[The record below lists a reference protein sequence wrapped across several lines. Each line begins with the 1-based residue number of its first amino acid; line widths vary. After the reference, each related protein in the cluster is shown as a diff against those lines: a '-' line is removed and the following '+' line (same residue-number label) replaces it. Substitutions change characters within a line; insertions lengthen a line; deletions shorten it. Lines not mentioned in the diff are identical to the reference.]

1 MRISLILTLDY
12 TSWEHQSLTKLIC
25 VNSKF
30 TWWVKSSCGCR
41 VEIESHLPTYLLPSP
56 ISSKSQP
63 SISSWWAPSCFQ
75 IWEIS
80 LSLSLSPPLL
90 QVGRRPGAARRAQRA
105 ARRAQRA
112 PRARPGAARRAQRAP
127 RARPSAP
134 SARPGAVARGGGR
147 LGRRRSAW
155 AAGFCGWWV
164 GFFVFPF
171 FSLFENISFGETLN
185 LDFWLIRNYVSW
197 TMHAST
203 LRFHNF

>member
-80 LSLSLSPPLL
+80 PFLSLSLSLSLSLPLSCRSDGG
-90 QVGRRPGAARRAQRA
+90 QERPG
-105 ARRAQRA
+105 
-112 PRARPGAARRAQRAP
+112 
-127 RARPSAP
+127 AP
-134 SARPGAVARGGGR
+134 SARPGAPSARPAHGQARPGAPSARPARGQARPARGQGPWP
-147 LGRRRSAW
+147 G
-155 AAGFCGWWV
+155 AAV
-164 GFFVFPF
+164 G
-171 FSLFENISFGETLN
+171 
-185 LDFWLIRNYVSW
+185 
-197 TMHAST
+197 
-203 LRFHNF
+203 

>member
-80 LSLSLSPPLL
+80 LSLSLSLSLPLSCRSDGG
-90 QVGRRPGAARRAQRA
+90 QERPG
-105 ARRAQRA
+105 
-112 PRARPGAARRAQRAP
+112 
-127 RARPSAP
+127 AP
-134 SARPGAVARGGGR
+134 SARPGAPSARPAHGQARPGAPSARPARGQARPARGQGPWP
-147 LGRRRSAW
+147 G
-155 AAGFCGWWV
+155 AAV
-164 GFFVFPF
+164 G
-171 FSLFENISFGETLN
+171 
-185 LDFWLIRNYVSW
+185 
-197 TMHAST
+197 
-203 LRFHNF
+203 